1 MCTFKQHYNGL
12 TRKKKYAARETIF
25 STLSLIFVKITPS
38 KVNGYEITY
47 SRLKNAPVVS
57 LYENHLKLHY
67 WPTSGYYAITR
78 HLSSIAKF
86 SLNCIQDRCLV
97 TFSDGSKSV
106 FFKGMKITYRGKPV
120 LPYPRKYVQE
130 TKAVLQEMRER
141 KNALQRLYYHR
152 NKAAERFEAASTYR
166 EEEIWNRFGKSRIKT
181 ILDHVDV
188 SKLPMDDV
196 FKLQNVSHRKY
207 IIDYYGMDTILA
219 SLESRVIDS
228 DVINKNPYDLIEVVI
243 PFTNRG
249 DGDGNQKGTYLRMVN
264 PSTGEIHF
272 EGVPNYNKYFASDS
286 DRQWAR
292 DNTILSP
299 TVRAALAW
307 RDNETRYA
315 IPIKLT

>member
-1 MCTFKQHYNGL
+1 MCTFKQHYNEL

-38 KVNGYEITY
+38 KVNGYEMTY
-47 SRLKNAPVVS
+47 SRLKNDPVVS
-57 LYENHLKLHY
+57 LYENHLKFHY

-86 SLNCIQDRCLV
+86 SLNCIQDHDLV

-106 FFKGMKITYRGKPV
+106 FFKGMKISYRGKPV
-120 LPYPRKYVQE
+120 LPYPRKYVE
-130 TKAVLQEMRER
+130 KTEMVLQEMRER

-152 NKAAERFEAASTYR
+152 AMAGKRFEAAAVFEDDNKRWRTPKY
-166 EEEIWNRFGKSRIKT
+166 
-181 ILDHVDV
+181 VDV
-188 SKLPMDDV
+188 SQLPIDDV

-207 IIDYYGMDTILA
+207 IIDHYGMDTILA
-219 SLESRVIDS
+219 GLESTVIDS
-228 DVINKNPYDLIEVVI
+228 ATIRGNPYDLIEVVI

-249 DGDGNQKGTYLRMVN
+249 DGDGEQKGTYLRMVN

-292 DNTILSP
+292 NNTILSP

-307 RDNETRYA
+307 RDNETRYT

>member
-1 MCTFKQHYNGL
+1 MCTFKQHYNEL
-12 TRKKKYAARETIF
+12 TRKKKYAAKETIF

-38 KVNGYEITY
+38 KVNGYEMTY
-47 SRLKNAPVVS
+47 SRLKNDPVVS

-86 SLNCIQDRCLV
+86 SLNCIQDRRLV

-106 FFKGMKITYRGKPV
+106 FFKGMKITYTGRPKR
-120 LPYPRKYVQE
+120 PYPKKQVQE
-130 TKAVLQEMRER
+130 SKTALNELRER
-141 KNALQRLYYHR
+141 KNAFQRLYYHR
-152 NKAAERFEAASTYR
+152 AMAGKRFEAAAVFEDDNKRWRTPKY
-166 EEEIWNRFGKSRIKT
+166 
-181 ILDHVDV
+181 LDV
-188 SKLPMDDV
+188 SQLPIDDV

-207 IIDYYGMDTILA
+207 NIDYYGMDTILA

-228 DVINKNPYDLIEVVI
+228 DVINNNPYDLIEVVI

-249 DGDGNQKGTYLRMVN
+249 DGDGEQKGTYLRMVN

-292 DNTILSP
+292 NNTILSP

-307 RDNETRYA
+307 RDGERKYTV
-315 IPIKLT
+315 PTKLT

>member
-1 MCTFKQHYNGL
+1 MCTFKQHYNEL
-12 TRKKKYAARETIF
+12 TRKKKYAAKETIF

-47 SRLKNAPVVS
+47 SRLKNDPVVS

-130 TKAVLQEMRER
+130 TKAVLQDIRER

-152 NKAAERFEAASTYR
+152 KKAAERFEAAAVYESEKRAWRMEPSY
-166 EEEIWNRFGKSRIKT
+166 
-181 ILDHVDV
+181 VDV

-219 SLESRVIDS
+219 GLESSVIDS
-228 DVINKNPYDLIEVVI
+228 DIINGNAYELIEVVI
-243 PFTNRG
+243 PFTNRE
-249 DGDGNQKGTYLRMVN
+249 DEEELGTYLRMIN

-272 EGVPNYNKYFASDS
+272 EGVPNYNKSFASSRDEW
-286 DRQWAR
+286 DR

-299 TVRAALAW
+299 TVRGALAW
-307 RDNETRYA
+307 RDNETRYT
-315 IPIKLT
+315 IPKKLT

>member
-1 MCTFKQHYNGL
+1 MCTFKQHYNEL
-12 TRKKKYAARETIF
+12 TRKKKYAAKETIF

-38 KVNGYEITY
+38 KVNGYEMTY
-47 SRLKNAPVVS
+47 SRLKNDPVVS
-57 LYENHLKLHY
+57 LYENHLKFHY

-86 SLNCIQDRCLV
+86 SLNCIQDHDLV

-106 FFKGMKITYRGKPV
+106 FFKGMKISYRGKPV
-120 LPYPRKYVQE
+120 LPYPRKYVE
-130 TKAVLQEMRER
+130 KTEMVLQEMRER

-152 NKAAERFEAASTYR
+152 KKAADRFEAAAIF
-166 EEEIWNRFGKSRIKT
+166 EEDNKRWQSPKY
-181 ILDHVDV
+181 VDV
-188 SKLPMDDV
+188 SQLPIDDV

-219 SLESRVIDS
+219 SLESTVIDS
-228 DVINKNPYDLIEVVI
+228 ATISGNPYELIEVDI
-243 PFTNRG
+243 PFSNWR
-249 DGDGNQKGTYLRMVN
+249 DPEVNQKGTYLRMVN
-264 PSTGEIHF
+264 PSTSEIHF
-272 EGVPNYNKYFASDS
+272 EGVPNYDK
-286 DRQWAR
+286 WLAR
-292 DNTILSP
+292 SREKDERDETILSP

>member
-1 MCTFKQHYNGL
+1 MCTFKQHYNEL
-12 TRKKKYAARETIF
+12 TRKKKYAAMETIF
-25 STLSLIFVKITPS
+25 GNLSLIFVKITPS
-38 KVNGYEITY
+38 KVDGYEM
-47 SRLKNAPVVS
+47 SWRLQSEPVVS
-57 LYENHLKLHY
+57 LYKNHLKLHY
-67 WPTSGYYAITR
+67 WPSQSNRVVRR

-86 SLNCIQDRCLV
+86 SLNCIQDRRLV

-106 FFKGMKITYRGKPV
+106 FFKGMKISYRGKPV
-120 LPYPRKYVQE
+120 LPYPRKYVE
-130 TKAVLQEMRER
+130 KTEMVLQEMRER

-152 NKAAERFEAASTYR
+152 KKAADRFEAAAVFEDDNKRWRTPKY
-166 EEEIWNRFGKSRIKT
+166 
-181 ILDHVDV
+181 VDV
-188 SKLPMDDV
+188 SQLPIDDV

-228 DVINKNPYDLIEVVI
+228 DVINNNPYDLIEVVI

-249 DGDGNQKGTYLRMVN
+249 DGDGEQKGTYLRMVN

>member
-1 MCTFKQHYNGL
+1 MCTFKKHYNEL
-12 TRKKKYAARETIF
+12 PRKKKYAARETIF

-38 KVNGYEITY
+38 RVNAYEMTY
-47 SRLKNAPVVS
+47 WRLKNDPVVS

-86 SLNCIQDRCLV
+86 SLNCIHGLNLV
-97 TFSDGSKSV
+97 TFSDGSKSI
-106 FFKGMKITYRGKPV
+106 FFKGMKLTYRGKPV

-152 NKAAERFEAASTYR
+152 KKATDRFDAAAEYKPGRYGFR
-166 EEEIWNRFGKSRIKT
+166 R
-181 ILDHVDV
+181 LVHVDV
-188 SKLPMDDV
+188 SQLPMDDL

-219 SLESRVIDS
+219 SLESGVIDS
-228 DVINKNPYDLIEVVI
+228 DVINNNPYDLIEVVI

-249 DGDGNQKGTYLRMVN
+249 DGDGDQKGTYLRMVN

-272 EGVPNYNKYFASDS
+272 EGVPNYDK
-286 DRQWAR
+286 W
-292 DNTILSP
+292 
-299 TVRAALAW
+299 LAKS
-307 RDNETRYA
+307 R
-315 IPIKLT
+315 

>member
-1 MCTFKQHYNGL
+1 MRTFKQHYNEL

-25 STLSLIFVKITPS
+25 GNLSLIFVKITPS
-38 KVNGYEITY
+38 KVNGYEM
-47 SRLKNAPVVS
+47 SWRLQSEPVVS
-57 LYENHLKLHY
+57 LYKNHLKLHY
-67 WPTSGYYAITR
+67 WPSQSNRVVRR

-86 SLNCIQDRCLV
+86 SLNCIQDHDLV

-106 FFKGMKITYRGKPV
+106 FFKGMKISYRGKPV
-120 LPYPRKYVQE
+120 LPYPRKYVE
-130 TKAVLQEMRER
+130 KTEMVLQEMRER

-152 NKAAERFEAASTYR
+152 TMAGKRFEAATVFEDDKKRWRTPKY
-166 EEEIWNRFGKSRIKT
+166 
-181 ILDHVDV
+181 VDV
-188 SKLPMDDV
+188 SQLPIDDV

-207 IIDYYGMDTILA
+207 IIDHYGMDTILA

-228 DVINKNPYDLIEVVI
+228 DVINNNPYDLIEVVI

-249 DGDGNQKGTYLRMVN
+249 DGDGEQKGTYLRMVN